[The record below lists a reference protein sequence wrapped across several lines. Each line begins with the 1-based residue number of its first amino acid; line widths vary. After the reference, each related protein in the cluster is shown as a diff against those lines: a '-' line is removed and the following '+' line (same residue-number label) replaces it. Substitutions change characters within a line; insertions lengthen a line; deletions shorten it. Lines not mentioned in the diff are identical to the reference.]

1 MPRFVTRVRTPWDP
15 SRAFT
20 YMSDLE
26 KFDEWDPGTKQATRV
41 VGDAPGLG
49 TAYDLVV
56 ETAGRKITMRYE
68 TIEFDAPRRVV
79 AQAET
84 KSLRSLD
91 IITVEDG
98 EDGGSIVTYDANL
111 SLRGL
116 AKLATPLLA
125 LAFGRIGDQAAAG
138 LREALEGTEA

>member
-1 MPRFVTRVRTPWDP
+1 MARYQTRVRTHWAPT
-15 SRAFT
+15 RAFA

-26 KFDEWDPGTKQATRV
+26 NFDEWDPGTKQATRV
-41 VGDAPGLG
+41 EGDGPGLG
-49 TAYDLVV
+49 AAYDLVV
-56 ETAGRKITMRYE
+56 KTAGREITMRYE
-68 TIEFDAPRRVV
+68 TIEFDAPRRIV

-84 KSLRSLD
+84 RSLRSLD

-111 SLRGL
+111 SLRGV

-125 LAFGRIGDQAAAG
+125 LAFGRIGDKAAAG
-138 LREALEGTEA
+138 LRHALEGTEA